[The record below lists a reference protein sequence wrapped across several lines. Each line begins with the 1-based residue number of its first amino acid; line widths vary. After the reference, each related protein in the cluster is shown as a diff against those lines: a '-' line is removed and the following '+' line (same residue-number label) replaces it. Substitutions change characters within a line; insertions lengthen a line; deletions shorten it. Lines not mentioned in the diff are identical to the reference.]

1 MHLVENWQRP
11 ASDDINPDALEYLFG
26 QKKLGRA
33 TPWVEMAGDPEP
45 VVRITPEYIR
55 LQTRVEILKATIE
68 LTSEQ
73 LHEAH
78 HKIGMLAAE
87 LARRDLVLKELS
99 EYRAK
104 AAMAVAYGRH
114 NELLQLQITGLK
126 NELAKEQ
133 AKLRTAASDHFL
145 SGGDKPLPYTT
156 TASAVISAAAAVVS
170 ARELQ
175 TITAENY
182 RTVNAKDFSFPFLL
196 LNSLL
201 TLGFA
206 TAVLITILH

>member
-26 QKKLGRA
+26 QKKLGRV
-33 TPWVEMAGDPEP
+33 TPWVEMAADPEP

-73 LHEAH
+73 LHDAH

-87 LARRDLVLKELS
+87 LARRDLLLKELT

-126 NELAKEQ
+126 NELEQ
-133 AKLRTAASDHFL
+133 VKLRTAASDHFVTA
-145 SGGDKPLPYTT
+145 GDTALPYTT
-156 TASAVISAAAAVVS
+156 TASAIVS
-170 ARELQ
+170 AQELE

-201 TLGFA
+201 ILGFA